1 MDQSM
6 TPEQAAQLIDMIK
19 YAREVEQRKA
29 QHAQA
34 AFDGVR
40 EFVEALV
47 RGESPALRADRDD
60 AREVLNEFV
69 SSADAAVKA
78 QLGKSSTSHELLN
91 TRSAAGIVAE
101 CWRDVLEPWHYYF
114 SDAEMAWMR
123 RRRCRH
129 RSGKVTCT
137 YFLDEF
143 GLHQRVGGAEVHAGQ
158 LLHLL
163 FMANRPNIRIRIV
176 PAAHDAHAGL
186 AGPFTQLTFTK
197 YEPLV
202 WCRPRTPASSTRRR
216 TQSTVTRPLF
226 ARLRSKA
233 CMKPCSP
240 LVTRQLRRRRVRP
253 SRSSRLLR

>member
-6 TPEQAAQLIDMIK
+6 TPEQAAQLIGMIK

-186 AGPFTQLTFTK
+186 VGPFTQLTFTK

-202 WCRPRTPASSTRRR
+202 WVQTENSSLLDEAKDAIDGYEAVVRALEEQSLYEALQPARDQAVAAETRSTEPF
-216 TQSTVTRPLF
+216 QPP
-226 ARLRSKA
+226 A
-233 CMKPCSP
+233 
-240 LVTRQLRRRRVRP
+240 
-253 SRSSRLLR
+253 